1 MEVVSTVAEL
11 RARVSGWKRAGE
23 SVGLVPTMGALHAGH
38 MSLATS
44 SRRECDKTVLT
55 IFVNPT
61 QFAPHEDLTR
71 YPRPLERDLDLCQR
85 EGVDLVFTPA
95 VEEVY
100 PPGDS
105 TFVEVTG
112 ITKNWEGELRPSHFR
127 GVATVVCKLFLM
139 ALPDRAYFGQKDFQQ
154 QAIIRR
160 MTRDLHL
167 PLEIVTCPIVRDADG
182 LALSSR
188 NVYLS
193 PEDRQAG
200 LCLPRSLKHVEDLWQ
215 CGERDPARLTREL
228 RSVLAAEPRMSL
240 NYGVLV
246 DPMTLEEA
254 TKPRNEL
261 VALVAGRVG
270 QTRLL
275 DNTWLRTSAS
285 EHQGG
290 S

>member
-1 MEVVSTVAEL
+1 MEVVSTVADL
-11 RARVSGWKRAGE
+11 RARVSNWKRAGQ

-38 MSLATS
+38 MSLATA
-44 SRRECDKTVLT
+44 SRRECAKTVLT

-71 YPRPLERDLDLCQR
+71 YPRPLERDLDLCR
-85 EGVDLVFTPA
+85 AAGVDLVFTPA

-100 PPGDS
+100 PSGDS

-112 ITKNWEGELRPSHFR
+112 ITKSWEGELRPSHFR
-127 GVATVVCKLFLM
+127 GVATVVTKLFLM

-154 QAIIRR
+154 QTVIRR
-160 MTRDLHL
+160 MTRDLHI
-167 PLEIVTCPIVRDADG
+167 PLEVVTCPIVRDTDG

-200 LCLPRSLKHVEDLWQ
+200 LCLPRALKHVEDLWQ
-215 CGERDPARLTREL
+215 SGERDPARLTREL
-228 RSVLAAEPRMSL
+228 QSVLAAERRMSL
-240 NYGVLV
+240 DYGVLV

-254 TKPRNEL
+254 TSPGNEL

-275 DNTWLRTSAS
+275 DNTWLRTPAS

-290 S
+290 N

>member
-215 CGERDPARLTREL
+215 SGERDPARLTREL

-290 S
+290 N